1 MVADTSPVHPGRSSG
16 QRSAL
21 RRLRRAAG
29 SYNLRFMR
37 LRDSSRV
44 NRLDPAERFAWLQL
58 ARSPGIGP
66 KSHARLIERF
76 GSARAAVAALP
87 RLLATGRWPGVEL
100 AQRDLVE
107 AELAAAAALGVR
119 LLLLGE
125 PDYPRHLEQLA
136 DAPPVLV
143 VRGAVELLSVP
154 SVAVVGA
161 RNASAHGKI
170 FASQLARELSAA
182 GLVVVSGLARGID
195 TAAHNGA
202 LDGPGSTVAVLAS
215 GLDRPYPEENAELAE
230 RIAAEGCLV
239 SERPLGS
246 EPQARHFPR
255 RNRIIAGLTLGVVV
269 VEAAIRS
276 GSLITA
282 SLALELGREVMAVP
296 GSPLDPRHG
305 GTNRLLREGAHLVE
319 SAADVLAVL
328 GMGGPSTPRGR
339 VPSAGPPE
347 PSKGV
352 RKTAPPRPARGA
364 PAPSRPTPCERADRI
379 EGAAER
385 ILENL
390 GVEPVAIDDLVRQ
403 CQITAAVIQDALL
416 ELELEGLVE
425 RLPGNRVARRAR

>member
-1 MVADTSPVHPGRSSG
+1 
-16 QRSAL
+16 L
-21 RRLRRAAG
+21 RLAAG

-37 LRDSSRV
+37 LRDSSRA

-76 GSARAAVAALP
+76 GSAGAAVAALP
-87 RLLATGRWPGVEL
+87 SLLATGRWPGVEL
-100 AQRDLVE
+100 AERDLVE
-107 AELAAAAALGVR
+107 AELAAAEALGVR
-119 LLLLGE
+119 FLLAAE
-125 PDYPRHLEQLA
+125 PDYPAPLRELV
-136 DAPPVLV
+136 DAPPVLA
-143 VRGAVELLSVP
+143 VRGSVELLSGP

-195 TAAHNGA
+195 TAAHSGA

-215 GLDRPYPEENAELAE
+215 GVDRPYPEENAELSK

-239 SERPLGS
+239 SERPLGA
-246 EPQARHFPR
+246 EPLARHFPR

-269 VEAAIRS
+269 VEAAVRS

-305 GTNRLLREGAHLVE
+305 GTNRLLREGAHLIE
-319 SAADVLAVL
+319 TAADVLAIL
-328 GMGGPSTPRGR
+328 GVAGPATPRGR

-347 PSKGV
+347 PSRAV
-352 RKTAPPRPARGA
+352 RKTAPPRPVRQA
-364 PAPSRPTPCERADRI
+364 PASSRPTPCGSAGRSEDAAD
-379 EGAAER
+379 R

-390 GVEPVAIDDLVRQ
+390 GVEPVAIDDLARQ